1 MACGSGIHA
10 LTFPGRRRRVDGVA
24 PFDKHPL
31 PARMPMFAAGAA
43 ARIMQTMNF
52 LLEELASSVPDAR
65 EAVRVTIR
73 LVAALIAGAIIGYQR
88 ERSGKAAGLRTHML
102 VSMGTALFVIAG
114 SESGMEQDAMSRVVQ
129 GLATGIGFLGAGAIL
144 KLEDERRITG
154 LTTAAGIWM
163 TAALGVAVGLGHLGT
178 AALGVLFAW
187 IVLTVLFRLE
197 KRIDG
202 SSDSA

>member
-1 MACGSGIHA
+1 
-10 LTFPGRRRRVDGVA
+10 
-24 PFDKHPL
+24 
-31 PARMPMFAAGAA
+31 
-43 ARIMQTMNF
+43 MNL
-52 LLEELASSVPDAR
+52 LLEELASSLPDAR
-65 EAVRVTIR
+65 EAVRVVIR